1 VAHKETESAAQNL
14 MTFVQLLEGVDG
26 ETWLFHLRRGEYWQ
40 WLRENIKDREFADT
54 VARIEQDSRL
64 PTAQTRKEIKEQIE
78 KRFILSA

>member
-1 VAHKETESAAQNL
+1 
-14 MTFVQLLEGVDG
+14 MTFVQLLEGVDD
-26 ETWLFHLRRGEYWQ
+26 ETWLFHLRRGEYSQ
-40 WLRENIKDREFADT
+40 WLREDIKDRELADT